1 MSAITTGTLHTKT
14 RIFSID
20 IARGIIM
27 VIMALDHV
35 RDYFHTDAQ
44 LFQPTDLNKTNV
56 ALFFTRLITHFCAP
70 TFVLLAGT
78 SIYLSLRHKSKA
90 EQARFLITRGLWLML
105 LDLTVMRFIFF
116 FNLYYDA
123 TVLTVLWAFGLAM
136 VFMAG
141 VIWLPKWSILALSLF
156 IITGQHAI
164 PMPIPGVSSIGV
176 FPLSP
181 QHLVIISYPLLQWLG
196 IMMLGYSIGLLY
208 NDSVTPQQRQRK
220 LITYGVIAIVLFIL
234 IRFINVYGDPVPWS
248 TQKDGVFTVL
258 SFLNVTKYPPSLLFV
273 MMTLGP
279 VFILLALLENVQLNN
294 WKFFNVFGRVPL
306 FYFMLHFLLA
316 HVIALILF
324 MIKTGKSWSTLD
336 LHFDKSLGGVTP
348 EGGYPLIGVYVAWIA
363 IVLLCYPLCRW
374 YNHYKSTHKQWWLSY
389 L

>member
-1 MSAITTGTLHTKT
+1 MSAITTEVTTTKN
-14 RIFSID
+14 RIASID

-44 LFQPTDLNKTNV
+44 RFQPTDLDKTNL

-78 SIYLSLRHKSKA
+78 SIYLSLRNKTKA

-105 LDLTVMRFIFF
+105 LDLTIMRFIFF

-141 VIWLPKWSILALSLF
+141 VIWLSGRTILALSLL
-156 IITGQHAI
+156 IIIGQHAL
-164 PMPIPGVSSIGV
+164 PLAVPGVSSIGV

-196 IMMLGYSIGLLY
+196 IMMLGYSLGTLY
-208 NDSVTPQQRQRK
+208 TDSVTTQQRQRK
-220 LITYGVIAIVLFIL
+220 LISYGAIAIILFFL
-234 IRFINVYGDPVPWS
+234 IRFINVYGDPAPWS
-248 TQKDGVFTVL
+248 TQKDAIFTVL
-258 SFLNVTKYPPSLLFV
+258 SFLNVTKYPPSMLFTL
-273 MMTLGP
+273 MTLGP
-279 VFILLALLENVQLNN
+279 VFILLALLENVKLNN
-294 WKFFNVFGRVPL
+294 WKFFNVFGQVPL

-316 HVIALILF
+316 HVIALTLF
-324 MIKTGKSWSTLD
+324 MIKTGKSWSALD

-348 EGGYPLIGVYVAWIA
+348 EGGYTLMGVYVAWVA
-363 IVLLCYPLCRW
+363 IVLSCYPLCKW
-374 YNHYKSTHKQWWLSY
+374 YSEYKSTHKWWWLSY